1 MICDTLYIQLNHMK
15 CQHIIM
21 WTILCILCWSI
32 IVCIYLPQVHAD
44 SAYHEPPTF
53 ACFSP
58 KRPKNPKQAA
68 FLPISGTCTGVFC
81 LLFLLF
87 LHHLSGERL
96 IYSSTDGAAVPGRS
110 ATKWVGCS
118 GPREQQPSD
127 NPPRPQQQ
135 RLSEQHQFAPAGD
148 GLRFLKQEFGTL
160 RDGEDPANEY
170 GEAPWG

>member
-1 MICDTLYIQLNHMK
+1 MYSN
-15 CQHIIM
+15 
-21 WTILCILCWSI
+21 
-32 IVCIYLPQVHAD
+32 LPQAHND
-44 SAYHEPPTF
+44 SASHEPPTF
-53 ACFSP
+53 AWNSP
-58 KRPKNPKQAA
+58 KRPKNPKQAV
-68 FLPISGTCTGVFC
+68 FLPISGTCTGVFSS
-81 LLFLLF
+81 LLLVFSS
-87 LHHLSGERL
+87 LSGERL

-127 NPPRPQQQ
+127 NAPRPQQQ

>member
-1 MICDTLYIQLNHMK
+1 MT
-15 CQHIIM
+15 QHL
-21 WTILCILCWSI
+21 TNRRL
-32 IVCIYLPQVHAD
+32 
-44 SAYHEPPTF
+44 
-53 ACFSP
+53 SP
-58 KRPKNPKQAA
+58 G
-68 FLPISGTCTGVFC
+68 FLPNDPKTQNKQ
-81 LLFLLF
+81 LFFRFPAPARACSVHFSCFFVL
-87 LHHLSGERL
+87 LSGERL
-96 IYSSTDGAAVPGRS
+96 VYSTDGAAVPGRS

-127 NPPRPQQQ
+127 NAPRPQQQ